1 MLPSDI
7 EEWLQSNSSSGYRAH
22 LLAHQA
28 DVSFYVTT
36 LEIEGTELA
45 DLYFRHGAM
54 PVRGWY
60 ELIEIDQVEEMTT
73 YAINELGVPVGYLA
87 LTGVVGQDIVLYNRS
102 SQAVFDVEF
111 GQFDLL
117 LKGEL
122 APIATTFSGFLRWCR
137 DRDQDD

>member
-1 MLPSDI
+1 MLPTDI
-7 EEWLQSNSSSGYRAH
+7 EKWLQSNSHPGYKAH
-22 LLAHQA
+22 FLANQA
-28 DVSFYVTT
+28 NVSFYVAT
-36 LEIEGTELA
+36 LEIEGSELA
-45 DLYFRHGAM
+45 DLYLRHGAM

-60 ELIEIDQVEEMTT
+60 ELNEIDQIDQATA
-73 YAINELGVPVGYLA
+73 YAIRELGVPLGYLA
-87 LTGVVGQDIVLYNRS
+87 LTGIEGQGIVLYNRL